1 MQEDYLTMIIAKDKN
16 LWPNPENIDV
26 EDIDK
31 SIFNYLEEREH
42 LNTPRNQEKFSET
55 VNDFYHMAQEEF
67 FEENE
72 EYLIPSPQIISDM
85 IDEENINIISL
96 FVLDTEKRNSE
107 DRIENI
113 INIYIKEISSQLL
126 YSVIE
131 ALDTLGL
138 PFSDKD
144 HPNDKAV
151 SEVRNKCF
159 YDPYQIRMFGD
170 EIYDRRKIDR
180 NC

>member
-96 FVLDTEKRNSE
+96 FVLDTEKRNS
-107 DRIENI
+107 
-113 INIYIKEISSQLL
+113 
-126 YSVIE
+126 
-131 ALDTLGL
+131 
-138 PFSDKD
+138 
-144 HPNDKAV
+144 
-151 SEVRNKCF
+151 
-159 YDPYQIRMFGD
+159 
-170 EIYDRRKIDR
+170 
-180 NC
+180 